1 MGYACGQGPLN
12 LILKMGGGTN
22 GNKVMLSYRATSM
35 MCYKMVVRHASYK
48 MISLWHMSL
57 AILFLA
63 SKFSLP
69 PTIHIVRG
77 TYATYELSNES
88 ISVIMDILEDTQLLE

>member
-1 MGYACGQGPLN
+1 MN

-22 GNKVMLSYRATSM
+22 GNKVMLSYKATSM
-35 MCYKMVVRHASYK
+35 MCYKMVVKHASYK
-48 MISLWHMSL
+48 MTSLWHMSL
-57 AILFLA
+57 AILFLV

-77 TYATYELSNES
+77 TYATYELSNEA
-88 ISVIMDILEDTQLLE
+88 ISVIMDVLEDTQLLE